1 MSQSD
6 ITPAGPRLPVM
17 TAKSR
22 HLAAVRRSRKL
33 PPHLLP
39 GVSRRRKS
47 GNLVPWLVGIAA
59 TIGIVSILFTIV
71 FAVSTALAAAAAVRE
86 YRDVNDGLPN
96 AAGVVAGTFQT
107 TNIYDRNGELLQ
119 EVSDPTSGWR
129 TFVPFEAISQDL
141 IDATVAAE
149 DATFWS
155 HFGVEPLAIVRGA
168 FIISSGSGSSG
179 GSTITQQLARA
190 LYPDTVNPLDYSVMR
205 KVKEAF
211 IAIALDKEFSKQD
224 QMTMYL
230 NLIFYGQRS
239 YGIEAAA
246 QTYFNKHASELDLA
260 ESSLLAGLPQA
271 PSAYDP
277 TVFFD
282 QAKIRQK
289 YVLNQMVKYG
299 YITRAEADEAF
310 AEPLTIHDQSR
321 GAIQDAP
328 HFTEYVKSW
337 IVQNYGEDALYNSG
351 LNFYTSIDVKLQERA
366 EQIVANG
373 VANLA
378 IFNRNNAAAVGIVP
392 WSGEVLFMVGS
403 ANFNDPVIGGQ
414 VNYATAQ
421 LQPGSSIKP
430 IVYASAFERGWNP
443 GTVVMD
449 TATRFPTG
457 NPNIPEYTPN
467 NYSGVFNG
475 AISVR
480 SALANSLN
488 MPAVKAA
495 QFATTEHVLDTA
507 HRMGY
512 VNSLTQDADFYGIAV
527 ALGSGEVQLVDHTM
541 AYATLANNG
550 ANASLHPVI
559 KVTDAQG
566 NVIYDIN
573 DDPAVTDPVQGIK
586 AEYAYQITSILT
598 DNDSRQLVFGLNN
611 LFGNTQS
618 TLGRPT
624 AAKSGT
630 TEEWRDLWT
639 MGYTSALAV
648 GVWVGNTNAYGDPVG
663 YLPEKDGIETAGPI
677 WQALMLELHQNATWA
692 DLIDDRNGRAVN
704 RAFEQPAGIYEG
716 AVCAATGNAA
726 TSGYSNAREFLVRD
740 EGPALPCNQ
749 LSAYQQEELDF
760 ALQDIQ
766 QNGGKY
772 TGAAFDSIYRYR
784 DVVVYGSDPGGSS
797 IGAPT
802 VDSDGDNGDSP
813 PIVGRD

>member
-1 MSQSD
+1 MSQSQ
-6 ITPAGPRLPVM
+6 ISPANPRPPALN
-17 TAKSR
+17 ARSR
-22 HLAAVRRSRKL
+22 HLAAQRRAKKL

-39 GVSRRRKS
+39 GITRRRPKRS
-47 GNLVPWLVGIAA
+47 LAPWLIGISAAFGIA
-59 TIGIVSILFTIV
+59 IFIFTVV
-71 FAVSTALAAAAAVRE
+71 FAISTALAAAGAVRE
-86 YRDVNDGLPN
+86 YRDVNEGLPN

-107 TNIYDRNGELLQ
+107 THIYDRNGELLQ
-119 EVSDPTSGWR
+119 EVADPSSGWR
-129 TFVPFEAISQDL
+129 TFVPFEDVSQYL

-155 HFGVEPLAIVRGA
+155 HLGVEPLAIVRGA
-168 FIISSGSGSSG
+168 SIIASGSGSSG

-190 LYPDTVNPLDYSVMR
+190 LYPDTVNPLDYSLMR
-205 KVKEAF
+205 KVREAF

-246 QTYFNKHASELDLA
+246 QTFFNKHASELDLA

-282 QAKIRQK
+282 QAKIRQQ
-289 YVLNQMVKYG
+289 YVLNQMVKYD
-299 YITRAEADEAF
+299 YISRAEADAAF
-310 AEPLTIHDQSR
+310 AEPLTIQDQSR
-321 GAIQDAP
+321 GGIQDAP

-351 LNFYTSIDVKLQERA
+351 LNFYTSIDVDLQARA

-378 IFNRNNAAAVGIVP
+378 VFNRNNGAAVGVVP
-392 WSGEVLFMVGS
+392 WSGEILFMVGS

-443 GTVVMD
+443 GTIVMD

-457 NPNIPEYTPN
+457 NPALPEYTPN

-475 AISVR
+475 AVSVR
-480 SALANSLN
+480 TALSNSLN

-495 QFATTEHVLDTA
+495 QFATTDHVLDTA
-507 HRMGY
+507 KRLGY
-512 VNSLTQDADFYGIAV
+512 INSLSESADFYGIAV
-527 ALGSGEVQLVDHTM
+527 ALGSGEVQLVEHTM

-550 ANASLHPVI
+550 AYVGLHPVI

-573 DDPAVTDPVQGIK
+573 DDPAVSDPEQGIK
-586 AEYAYQITSILT
+586 AEYAYQVTSILT
-598 DNDSRQLVFGLNN
+598 DNDSRSLVFGLNN
-611 LFGNTQS
+611 LFGSTQDI
-618 TLGRPT
+618 LGRPT

-639 MGYTSALAV
+639 MGYTTAV
-648 GVWVGNTNAYGDPVG
+648 AIGVWVGNTNAYGDAVG

-677 WQALMLELHQNATWA
+677 WQSLMLELHQNSTWA
-692 DLIDDRNGRAVN
+692 DLIDGPNGSPVN

-716 AVCAATGNAA
+716 SVCAATGNAA
-726 TSGYSNAREFLVRD
+726 SSGYSSSREYLVRD

-749 LSAYQQEELDF
+749 LSAYQQTELDF
-760 ALQDIQ
+760 ALKDIAE
-766 QNGGKY
+766 NGGKY

-784 DVVVYGSDPGGSS
+784 DVVIYGSDPGGSS
-797 IGAPT
+797 SDAPS
-802 VDSDGDNGDSP
+802 SDDTTDSP
-813 PIVGRD
+813 PIVSRGGG